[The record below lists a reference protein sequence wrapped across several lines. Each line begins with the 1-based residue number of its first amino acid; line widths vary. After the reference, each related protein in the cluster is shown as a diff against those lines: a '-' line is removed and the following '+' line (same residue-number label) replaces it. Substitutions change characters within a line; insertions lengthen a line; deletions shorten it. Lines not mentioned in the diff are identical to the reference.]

1 MFKYILKRIMLAIL
15 TILIIIVVVYTVT
28 ALFQKDPF
36 VTLEGAGN
44 NANIKEQNLK
54 LANTYFLKDKNG
66 DWVPVLDRLA
76 LYLFGNKFLGIPI
89 YFRSS
94 TQELLQSL
102 PIAAGSEQIE
112 TIYGIFEGNPGPIF
126 LPENAPGINI
136 SEIPVEKQIPLL
148 FFRPLK
154 YTIGVTLPSFI
165 ISAILGVTLGVVS
178 GYKRGKFLDT
188 FINSASLLFVAI
200 PSFVLAPLIIK
211 WGLAL
216 GFPPSYLPIG
226 EYTLS
231 EVIKSYLPI
240 IFIISISSL
249 SGYIIYTRNQVVS
262 VLNSNY
268 VLIAKSK
275 GLNQSQIFF
284 KYVLRN
290 ISIPLVAIIIPS
302 YIILLSGSIVIERYW
317 NIPGTSTIIVN
328 SFQKGETNII
338 MFNVLFF
345 SLLSVFTAI
354 IVDVAIALMDPRI
367 KYSSNTPNSIF
378 KRLIAWRIRREKIKQ
393 FKINSLQQK
402 GEANV

>member
-1 MFKYILKRIMLAIL
+1 MFKYILKRLMLAIL
-15 TILIIIVVVYTVT
+15 TMLIIIVVVYTVT

-36 VTLEGAGN
+36 VSLEDAGN
-44 NANIKEQNLK
+44 NANIKEENLK
-54 LANTYFLKDKNG
+54 LANAYFLKDKSG
-66 DWVPVLDRLA
+66 AWVPVLDRLA
-76 LYLFGNKFLGIPI
+76 LYLFGNKFFGMPI
-89 YFRSS
+89 YFRAS
-94 TQELLQSL
+94 TQELFQTISVTGM
-102 PIAAGSEQIE
+102 PQTE

-136 SEIPVEKQIPLL
+136 AEISVDQQIPLL

-165 ISAILGVTLGVVS
+165 ISAILGVTLGVVA

-226 EYTLS
+226 EYTLA
-231 EVIKSYLPI
+231 EVIKSYIPI

-249 SGYIIYTRNQVVS
+249 SGYIIYTRNQVVT

-338 MFNVLFF
+338 MFNVIFF

-354 IVDVAIALMDPRI
+354 IVDVAVAIMDPRI
-367 KYSSNTPNSIF
+367 KYSSDTPNSLI
-378 KRLIAWRIRREKIKQ
+378 KRFHAWKIRKQKIKE
-393 FKINSLQQK
+393 FKMNSLQQK
-402 GEANV
+402 GEIDV